1 MHEPERDAAPTI
13 RPAEADDLAAIAEML
28 ARLAHHLKPGFVP
41 LADLASLTRFGPT
54 GLRLFDGLIAM
65 RGDRPV
71 GLCLYTYA
79 FSSWRGRPGV
89 FVQDLY
95 VDPSERG
102 SGLGRA
108 LMEAA
113 LAREAP
119 NGCTFAKLEVH
130 RGNDAA
136 IAFYRR
142 LGFEVEDDYYT
153 MAAETGA
160 AEAGGEGAAR
170 PPA

>member
-1 MHEPERDAAPTI
+1 MGEPERDAAPRI
-13 RPAEADDLAAIAEML
+13 RPVEEGDLAAIAEML
-28 ARLAHHLKPGFVP
+28 GKLADHLKPGFVP
-41 LADLASLTRFGPT
+41 LADLASLRRYGPT
-54 GLRLFDGLIAM
+54 GLRLFDGLIAE
-65 RGDRPV
+65 RGVQPV

-102 SGLGRA
+102 SGLGRT
-108 LMEAA
+108 LMDAA

-119 NGCTFAKLEVH
+119 NGCSFAKLEVH
-130 RGNDAA
+130 RDNAAA

-142 LGFEVEDDYYT
+142 LGFEVEDHYFT
-153 MAAETGA
+153 MAAEA
-160 AEAGGEGAAR
+160 AGGGSG
-170 PPA
+170 

>member
-1 MHEPERDAAPTI
+1 MHEAEAAVAPTI
-13 RPAEADDLAAIAEML
+13 RPVERDDLPTIADML
-28 ARLAHHLKPGFVP
+28 ARLADHLKPGLVP
-41 LADLASLTRFGPT
+41 LADLASLERFGPT
-54 GLRLFDGLIAM
+54 GLRLFDGLIAV
-65 RGDRPV
+65 RGDRAV

-95 VDPSERG
+95 VEPSERG
-102 SGLGRA
+102 TGLGRA
-108 LMEAA
+108 LMDSAF
-113 LAREAP
+113 AREAP

-142 LGFEVEDDYYT
+142 LGFEVEDHYYT
-153 MAAETGA
+153 MAAESV
-160 AEAGGEGAAR
+160 GGE
-170 PPA
+170 

>member
-1 MHEPERDAAPTI
+1 MHEPEIDAGQTI
-13 RPAEADDLAAIAEML
+13 RPVVEDDLPAIAEML
-28 ARLAHHLKPGFVP
+28 AKLAHHLKPGFVP
-41 LADLASLTRFGPT
+41 LADLASLRRFGPT
-54 GLRLFDGLIAM
+54 GLRLFDGLIAE
-65 RGDRPV
+65 RGNRPV

-108 LMEAA
+108 LMDAA
-113 LAREAP
+113 LAREVP

-142 LGFEVEDDYYT
+142 LGFEVEDHYFT
-153 MAAETGA
+153 MAAETV
-160 AEAGGEGAAR
+160 GEGSGS